1 MLDFSTH
8 HDDAAPHLLADDGR
22 PARGPLRPARLVS
35 ARRRHDRRLAAH
47 RFRAVDVAFAAV
59 AALVVVRVD
68 GGRPILAT
76 TVADVVP
83 AVVTV
88 WAASSVLAAS
98 GGYAFGRSERPRR
111 HLARIVGSALVG
123 VVVGVLGV
131 LLLSSPGVDLVDVVV
146 VGAVWAAGITLL
158 HALWWTVVRRWR
170 ARELLTPNVVV
181 VGATDHAEDLI
192 EATID
197 GGEMNILGVFDDR
210 LERSPL
216 AVRGVPVLGS
226 TDDLAR
232 HRVMPYVDLVVVAVD
247 PSAAE
252 RVAQITDR
260 LTMLPTP
267 VALLLD
273 DLDPSRRT
281 AAIDRLS
288 DASLAPLRSGGD
300 DTRRAFVK
308 RLTDLAIG
316 TTALVLAAPV
326 MAVIAVAIRRDSD
339 GPVFFRQGRQGFGN
353 EEISVWKFRTMHE
366 DLGDPL
372 GVRQVTSD
380 DERVTR
386 VGRVLRSTSLDELPQ
401 LFNVIR
407 GEMSLVGPRPHAV
420 GMKTGDVD
428 SCELVRRYAHRHR
441 IKPGMTG
448 WAAIHGSRGP
458 LHVAVDVQRRVALD
472 VDYIERQSFWLDL
485 SIMARTLPSML
496 GDRDAIR

>member
-1 MLDFSTH
+1 MLDFSRH
-8 HDDAAPHLLADDGR
+8 PDHSAPDFLVDDER
-22 PARGPLRPARLVS
+22 PTRGPLRPGRLVS

-47 RFRAVDVAFAAV
+47 RFRAVDVLYAAV
-59 AALVVVRVD
+59 VALIFVRLAS
-68 GGRPILAT
+68 GQAILSA
-76 TVADVVP
+76 TVAEMVP
-83 AVVTV
+83 IAATL
-88 WAASSVLAAS
+88 WSASSVLAAA
-98 GGYAFGRSERPRR
+98 GGYSFGRSERPIR

-123 VVVGVLGV
+123 TAVGLLGIV
-131 LLLSSPGVDLVDVVV
+131 LLSSSGLGAVDVVA
-146 VGAVWAAGITLL
+146 VGSSWAAGITVL
-158 HALWWTVVRRWR
+158 HAIWWIVVRRWR
-170 ARELLTPNVVV
+170 SRDLLTPNVVV

-216 AVRGVPVLGS
+216 AVHGVPVLGC
-226 TDDLAR
+226 TQDLVR

-247 PSAAE
+247 PSATE
-252 RVAQITDR
+252 RIGQITDR
-260 LTMLPTP
+260 LTTLPTP
-267 VALLLD
+267 VAMLVD
-273 DLDPSRRT
+273 DLDPSRRS

-308 RLTDLAIG
+308 RLTDLVIG
-316 TTALVLAAPV
+316 TTALVLVSPV
-326 MAVIAVAIRRDSD
+326 MAVIALAVRRDSD

-353 EEISVWKFRTMHE
+353 EEISVWKFRTMHA

-372 GVRQVTSD
+372 GIRQVTSD

-386 VGRVLRSTSLDELPQ
+386 VGRFLRSTSLDELPQ
-401 LFNVIR
+401 LFNVVL

-420 GMKTGDVD
+420 GMKTGEVD

-458 LHVAVDVQRRVALD
+458 LHVAEDVQRRVALD
-472 VDYIERQSFWLDL
+472 VDYIDRQSFWLDL
-485 SIMARTLPSML
+485 SIMVRTIPSML
-496 GDRDAIR
+496 GDSETIR